1 MSTASRRGPRCPTR
15 WWSNP
20 NPNLNPN
27 PNPTPNPN
35 PNQEIAGTG
44 VVPHDAIGNARVLTV
59 EKAEDQA
66 KVMIE
71 VVENQSP

>member
-1 MSTASRRGPRCPTR
+1 MVIVDKSMEIAGRSNPHP
-15 WWSNP
+15 NP
-20 NPNLNPN
+20 NPNLN

-71 VVENQSP
+71 AVENQSP

>member
-1 MSTASRRGPRCPTR
+1 MEIAGRSNPHP
-15 WWSNP
+15 NP

-27 PNPTPNPN
+27 PTPNPN
-35 PNQEIAGTG
+35 PHQEIAGTG

-71 VVENQSP
+71 AVENQSP